1 MTKKEIQQFV
11 NLAKTNVSYTTT
23 LKNEF
28 HRQGKRVARFLAK
41 KLGLAKGTF
50 DVRSNMGGIAVSG
63 EITIHGDKIYVQ
75 LFQSCF
81 GPDHGFLYRKCNGRK
96 DYVGLTNRYMKWEE
110 LLNFD
115 RAVEKIR
122 NEMEN

>member
-1 MTKKEIQQFV
+1 MEQRGRNRQCDGWQAYCFAV
-11 NLAKTNVSYTTT
+11 AKN
-23 LKNEF
+23 
-28 HRQGKRVARFLAK
+28 Q
-41 KLGLAKGTF
+41 KGTF
-50 DVRSNMGGIAVSG
+50 DVRSNMGGIIVSG
-63 EITIHGDKIYVQ
+63 EITLHGDKIYVQ